1 MCLTHLSPEKI
12 HLNKIFKKTEGDW
25 PKLPRPLIFTFQDY
39 QLTIARFTKP
49 GKRLVSFRIAPLRL
63 FSALLKVIISIRQ
76 RQSNQDNQRPGP
88 GDGGNRAYKLSSNIQ
103 VNNQNILLKYYKLK
117 MSLASQLIS
126 SLTIKTMNKQQ
137 EENNSFARSSITET
151 PARKPSKNCTV
162 LRNVLKNKVTYV
174 SNSCL

>member
-1 MCLTHLSPEKI
+1 MCLTHPSPEKI
-12 HLNKIFKKTEGDW
+12 HLNKILKKTEGDW
-25 PKLPRPLIFTFQDY
+25 PKLPRPLIFTFQE
-39 QLTIARFTKP
+39 LTIARFRKP

-117 MSLASQLIS
+117 MSLAS
-126 SLTIKTMNKQQ
+126 
-137 EENNSFARSSITET
+137 
-151 PARKPSKNCTV
+151 
-162 LRNVLKNKVTYV
+162 
-174 SNSCL
+174 